1 MEDNIIASFS
11 RNKSI
16 GFAVDNE
23 YEKVTINNCKVGDVA
38 YIKPL
43 LNVIF
48 HTKMYKV
55 TNVELPLIQIQSMN
69 GKYRWIN
76 SDKFIKRLSFE
87 RREILNSGAELNFS
101 LLKAQCGLLN
111 ESEEKLNE

>member
-11 RNKSI
+11 RNKSVS
-16 GFAVDNE
+16 FAVDNQ

-43 LNVIF
+43 LNIIF

-55 TNVELPLIQIQSMN
+55 TNIELPLIQIQSMN

-76 SDKFIKRLSFE
+76 SDKFTKRLSFE
-87 RREILNSGAELNFS
+87 RREILNSGAKLNS
-101 LLKAQCGLLN
+101 NLLKAQCGLID
-111 ESEEKLNE
+111 ESEDN